1 MKQARP
7 PSSGA
12 GVADITYIYILSIS
26 YICPFVDKSAKP
38 CKHWARGHFFK
49 SHLSH
54 IFRLSVPHFPSIIT
68 NLSHIFR
75 LSVPHFPSIPGPA
88 NKALLHIKY
97 ISMLI
102 CVYVYDYISMPYP
115 FACCLSFKG
124 SLFLFRIV

>member
-38 CKHWARGHFFK
+38 CKYWARGHFFK
-49 SHLSH
+49 VHLYP
-54 IFRLSVPHFPSIIT
+54 IFRLSVPNFPSIIA
-68 NLSHIFR
+68 NLYPIFR
-75 LSVPHFPSIPGPA
+75 LSVPNFPSIPCPA
-88 NKALLHIKY
+88 NKALLHTKY

-102 CVYVYDYISMPYP
+102 CVYVYDYIFMSYP

-124 SLFLFRIV
+124 SLFWFRIV